1 MKLVKKIVAG
11 LLLLWGLPLSIWA
24 TVEAFNPNIPAE
36 DKEGAIPALIFFG
49 LPPIAISGLLIHS
62 LRQQHRAIE
71 AKSDRE
77 IELLF
82 LSEIQANDGVVNPIV
97 FATKTDLSLDKAK
110 AYLDEKAVQLNG
122 LYEATETGGIIYRF
136 PI

>member
-1 MKLVKKIVAG
+1 MKWLKKFAAGMLLVSGVT
-11 LLLLWGLPLSIWA
+11 LSL
-24 TVEAFNPNIPAE
+24 
-36 DKEGAIPALIFFG
+36 ALIVDIVDPETDGTGDSVAALILFG

-62 LRQQHRAIE
+62 LRQQHQANE
-71 AKSDRE
+71 QKSDRE

-82 LSEIQANDGVVNPIV
+82 LTEIQANNGVVNPII
-97 FATKTDLSLDKAK
+97 FATKTDLSLDESK

-122 LYEATETGGIIYRF
+122 LYEATESGGIIYRF

>member
-1 MKLVKKIVAG
+1 MKLLKKIFVG
-11 LLLLWGLPLSIWA
+11 LLLLWGLPLSIYCV
-24 TVEAFNPNIPAE
+24 VELLNPEVSSE
-36 DKEGAIPALIFFG
+36 DKEGAGAALVLFG
-49 LPPIAISGLLIHS
+49 LPPIAVSGLLIHS
-62 LRQQHRAIE
+62 LRQQHQASE

-82 LSEIQANDGVVNPIV
+82 LTEIQGNNGIVNPLI
-97 FATKTDLSLDKAK
+97 FATKTDLSLDETK